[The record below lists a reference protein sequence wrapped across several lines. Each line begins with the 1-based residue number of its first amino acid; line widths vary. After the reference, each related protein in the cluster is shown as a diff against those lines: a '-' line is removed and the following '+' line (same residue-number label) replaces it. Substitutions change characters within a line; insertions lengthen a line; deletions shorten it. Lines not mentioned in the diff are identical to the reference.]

1 MTSDSRETEDEKREA
16 ARAVI
21 KEWNREQ
28 ERKKCTGITVREAIR
43 LHNED
48 IVVYGIIVGIS
59 ELIKMIKGSSVI
71 CKNEGCNYR
80 QAIKVYDFPRFGD
93 APKSQK
99 CAQCD
104 EDIPASYDYVNAIAI
119 KLQDDEPDAELEQLS
134 CLVFDKDTLCV
145 RPGEIVRIQGHI
157 DIQKHKGKILP
168 LFYANSVCYERFN
181 EPEITSKDIEAFKR
195 FAKLPNPIDRV
206 VSMFAPDVVN
216 LKAPKLGILRSIV
229 GAPERTKRGRIHTLL
244 IGPPGVAKSM
254 LARKAVNTVRNSR
267 YVTAQNASGKGIT
280 AIIDKEND
288 TRLVRL
294 GAVPQARGAI
304 CAINEIGRMDYEDQ
318 GFLLDVMEEG
328 RFTVDKYG
336 IHVNIKSPT
345 TIVATANP
353 TGVKWNDAFKID
365 SSEIPVLLTLLDR
378 FDQIYAVGEFGSEEE
393 SREYAE
399 RKASMEEK
407 NIVYNYN
414 YLGRYLEYAT
424 IDPTISR
431 DAYHMLIEF
440 WIQLK
445 KKDLA
450 TNRTLDSLVR
460 LAKAQARLHLSTVV
474 DEEIVT
480 EVMEDYGQ
488 RMLQYGEIVKSIESP
503 RNVAYRELLSIIKE
517 TKGPIEFI
525 EAARIVC
532 KGNEQLAAYFGKKLI
547 IRDNWKLKA
556 VRDMLLNNPSIKPV
570 NDKPLVLLWTGDA
583 NSQVERSSNDDRSVG
598 DGSNSCDVCE
608 VCDGNAYSANL
619 PKVVETNPILTD
631 REKYNN
637 STLDYPRKNHQGG
650 QNEDFKA
657 ASHTSHSPALQE
669 VKAERLEGDKVG
681 TGKQKFSCPHCP
693 FQTDT
698 ENIYQRHIVTKHPC
712 KPGYPPSAK
721 LDNQTG

>member
-1 MTSDSRETEDEKREA
+1 MAWDCQGGGTLTSVDSRETEDEKREA

-21 KEWNREQ
+21 KDWNHEQ
-28 ERKKCTGITVREAIR
+28 ERKKSRGITVREAIR

-48 IVVYGIIVGIS
+48 IVILGIIVGVS
-59 ELIKMIKGSSVI
+59 ELIKMIKGSSII

-93 APKSQK
+93 VPKSQK

-119 KLQDDEPDAELEQLS
+119 KLQDDEPDAELEQLG
-134 CLVFDKDTLCV
+134 CLVFDKDTLYV
-145 RPGEIVRIQGHI
+145 RAGEKVRIQGHI
-157 DIQKHKGKILP
+157 DIQKHKGRMVP
-168 LFYANSVCYERFN
+168 LLYATSVSYERSK
-181 EPEITSKDIEAFKR
+181 EPEITSKDIEAFKW
-195 FAKLPNPIDRV
+195 FAELPNLIDRL
-206 VSMFAPDVVN
+206 VSMFALDVVN

-229 GAPERTKRGRIHTLL
+229 GAPELTKRGRIHTLL

-288 TRLVRL
+288 TRLLRL

-328 RFTVDKYG
+328 SFTVDKYG

-345 TIVATANP
+345 TIIATANP
-353 TGVKWNDAFKID
+353 TGVKWNDPFKID

-399 RKASMEEK
+399 RKASMDEK

-414 YLGRYLEYAT
+414 YLVRYLEYART

-460 LAKAQARLHLSTVV
+460 LAKAQARLHLSMVV
-474 DEEIVT
+474 DEEIST
-480 EVMEDYGQ
+480 EVMEDYEQ

-525 EAARIVC
+525 EAVKTAC
-532 KGNEQLAAYFGKKLI
+532 KRNEQLAAYFGKKLTL
-547 IRDNWKLKA
+547 RDNWKLKA
-556 VRDMLLNNPSIKPV
+556 VREMLLNNPSTKPV
-570 NDKPLVLLWTGDA
+570 NDKPLVLLWTGA
-583 NSQVERSSNDDRSVG
+583 SSQGERSSNDDRSVR
-598 DGSNSCDVCE
+598 DGSSCDVCD
-608 VCDGNAYSANL
+608 VCDDNICSANI
-619 PKVVETNPILTD
+619 PKVVETDLILAN
-631 REKYNN
+631 RE
-637 STLDYPRKNHQGG
+637 STTDYPRRNHQEG
-650 QNEDFKA
+650 QNEYFNA
-657 ASHTSHSPALQE
+657 ASHSSHTSHDHLQGIK
-669 VKAERLEGDKVG
+669 VERLEGPKDG
-681 TGKQKFSCPHCP
+681 SSKQSFCCPHCS

-698 ENIYQRHIVTKHPC
+698 ENIYQCHMMTEHPAITRDS
-712 KPGYPPSAK
+712 G
-721 LDNQTG
+721 